1 MAPGSQLLI
10 AAVAGFALSA
20 CGGGSAPAAS
30 PSPTAPTPPAPST
43 PTWSA
48 SGQLVDTVT
57 RQPLAGVRIA
67 PTWDLAAVTT
77 GADGSFTI
85 SATSN
90 PPSTPYRVTVSGSN
104 VVSRDLW
111 ITWQSG
117 ARTGVAIEAIREVAP
132 FSMEFYRN
140 FVRGTFDQPN
150 APFAV
155 LRWMDSPRFYVKT
168 IDQNGRPVEPEVL
181 QVVRD
186 AIGRAVTA
194 FTGGRLSVA
203 ALETGTETR
212 AEAPGWIIVNIRR
225 DPNERSVCGFANIG
239 ANPGSITLNND
250 VCSCGSNKIPGR
262 AGPARSRSRARVLS
276 RAGSQQRDVPVPAG
290 QLSGRSVVSGGAVP
304 RGHRLLAAA
313 GERGSGQR
321 SLIESSHHGAHPDD
335 GSIVGVTIVGV
346 RSCFLQD
353 CPLFTTVFRENRA
366 APAASQRV

>member
-20 CGGGSAPAAS
+20 CGGGSAPAPS
-30 PSPTAPTPPAPST
+30 PSPTAPTPPAPPT

-77 GADGSFTI
+77 GGDGSFTI

-90 PPSTPYRVTVSGSN
+90 PPSTPYRVSVSGSN

-117 ARTGVAIEAIREVAP
+117 ARTGVAIEAIRDVAP
-132 FSMEFYRN
+132 FSMEVYRN

-155 LRWMDSPRFYVKT
+155 LRWMESPRFYVKT
-168 IDQNGRPVEPEVL
+168 IDQNGRAVEPEVL

-186 AIGRAVTA
+186 AIGRAVPA

-250 VCSCGSNKIPGR
+250 VCSCGSNKIPG
-262 AGPARSRSRARVLS
+262 ALVLHEVGH
-276 RAGSQQRDVPVPAG
+276 ALGFFHVPDRNSVMYPFLPGNCPAG
-290 QLSGRSVVSGGAVP
+290 QLSAAEQYHAAIAYSRP
-304 RGHRLLAAA
+304 RGNVDPDNDP
-313 GERGSGQR
+313 
-321 SLIESSHHGAHPDD
+321 SSSRAITAP
-335 GSIVGVTIVGV
+335 I
-346 RSCFLQD
+346 L
-353 CPLFTTVFRENRA
+353 TTDR
-366 APAASQRV
+366 